1 MSIFLIF
8 PNQLFQ
14 NIANLQAAKTIY
26 LLEHPLFFG
35 KRKIQMGF
43 NKKKLILHRA
53 SMKYYEDYLKKNTSA
68 KIIYKDYQELA
79 KYPNGL
85 PPTFKSLKGVTYYK
99 TIDHEL
105 EKFLKI
111 TPQKTA
117 LEPLNFMTTDE
128 EFAAYYA
135 TVKSRKKPFF
145 QTGFYKWQRERLQIL
160 MKNGKPV
167 GGKLTY
173 DNENRCP
180 LPKNIKLPE
189 VVIQRDPKSTPYI
202 KEAIAYIEKHF
213 PKNPGISSQA
223 EFWCPIHWN
232 EAKPWLSAFLHQRF
246 RLFGTYQDAITEKP
260 DSFLFHSGISCA
272 LNIGILVPQDVIQET
287 LQYAEKNRIP
297 INETEG
303 FIRQILGWREF
314 SRFTYQHIYKEMTTA
329 NYFNAKHRMG
339 PSFYEGTTG
348 ILPLDDCIKKGF
360 RTGYLHHIERLMIVG
375 SLCMMSAIHPD
386 DVYKWFMEFAIDSY
400 DWVMINNVYSMA
412 LYSDGGL
419 TTSKAY
425 AASSN
430 YEMIRKSDYKHGDW
444 EAIWDGVYW
453 TFIGNNLEKMRKMGR
468 FGPIQAKNWM
478 NKTKEEKAELQKISQ
493 NFIKR
498 NVL

>member
-1 MSIFLIF
+1 MSSFLIF
-8 PNQLFQ
+8 PNQLFE
-14 NIANLQAAKTIY
+14 NIGNLQAAKTIY
-26 LLEHPLFFG
+26 LLEHPIFFG

-68 KIIYKDYQELA
+68 KIIYKEYQELA
-79 KYPNGL
+79 KYPTGL
-85 PPTFKSLKGVTYYK
+85 PPTFKSLKSITYYK

-105 EKFLKI
+105 EEALNI
-111 TPQKTA
+111 IPNKTA

-128 EFAAYYA
+128 EFAAYYT

-180 LPKNIKLPE
+180 LPKNIRLPE
-189 VVIQRDPKSTPYI
+189 VAIQRDPKSVPYI
-202 KEAIAYIEKHF
+202 KEAITYVEKYF
-213 PKNPGISSQA
+213 PKNPGNSSQA

-232 EAKPWLSAFLHQRF
+232 EATPWLAAFLHQRF

-260 DSFLFHSGISCA
+260 DSFLFHSGISCS
-272 LNIGILVPQDVIQET
+272 LNIGILVPQDVIYET
-287 LQYAEKNRIP
+287 LKYAEKNRIP

-314 SRFTYQHIYKEMTTA
+314 SRFTYQYIYKEMTTA

-339 PSFYEGTTG
+339 PSFYDGTTG
-348 ILPLDDCIKKGF
+348 ILSLDDCIKKAF

-375 SLCMMSAIHPD
+375 SLCMMAAIQPD
-386 DVYKWFMEFAIDSY
+386 DVYRWFMEFAVDSY

-444 EAIWDGVYW
+444 EAIWDGLYW
-453 TFIGNNLEKMRKMGR
+453 NFIGNNLEKMKKMGR

-478 NKTKEEKAELQKISQ
+478 NKTKEEKDKFQKISQ